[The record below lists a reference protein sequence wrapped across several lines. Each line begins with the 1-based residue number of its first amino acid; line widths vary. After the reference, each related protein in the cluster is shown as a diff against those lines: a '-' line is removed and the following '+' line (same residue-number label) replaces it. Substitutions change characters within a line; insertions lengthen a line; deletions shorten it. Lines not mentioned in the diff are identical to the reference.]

1 MDINFVYEPDCAS
14 APKGFK
20 TALTYA
26 AEMLDRVIT
35 NPITI
40 NIGVGWGDVN
50 YEAMSS
56 SNVGEAMPENYA
68 YKSVDFAAKEL
79 KANASGV
86 DQQVLADLPST
97 QSASG
102 DISNAQAKA
111 WGLLPA
117 TTSGIDGWIG
127 FGSNFQYTTTSPSV
141 PTPNG
146 EFSLVG
152 VALHEI
158 TQAMGRVDGNGAF
171 SLINYQSAGVLQTS
185 TSTPGYFSLDGGKTD
200 MGDFSTADAADFS
213 FNWKLRGIDP
223 FNARCYAG
231 SYAAT
236 VLSQADNQMMNAL
249 GFDTTGPAPNQFLL
263 RDNATG
269 ISAYQNGTAYSGP
282 VSGIATDYA
291 QITNDSINI
300 TGSTP
305 NSFIHITGTGMDGI
319 NASACGGNNIL
330 DGSAG
335 SDFLTGG
342 SGNDIFYV
350 DDRAPPQNV
359 WSTLVN
365 FHAGD
370 HATVWGVSPADFT
383 LTWIASAGA
392 AGATGVTAVFSRD
405 HSPTAGVTFA
415 GYSMADVTSGRL
427 AISYG
432 VTANTQGAT
441 GAPYMNITGV
451 G

>member
-1 MDINFVYEPDCAS
+1 MKLDLVYEPDCAN
-14 APKGFK
+14 APSGFK
-20 TALTYA
+20 SSITYA
-26 AEMLDRVIT
+26 AQMLNRLIT
-35 NPITI
+35 NPITVTI
-40 NIGVGWGDVN
+40 QVGWNDVN
-50 YEAMSS
+50 SWPIGTRA
-56 SNVGEAMPENYA
+56 VGESQMLGDQYNPSIAAGELQANGD
-68 YKSVDFAAKEL
+68 SVAR
-79 KANASGV
+79 
-86 DQQVLADLPST
+86 QVVADAPKGALPPSN
-97 QSASG
+97 
-102 DISNAQAKA
+102 ISRAQEKA
-111 WGLLPA
+111 WGMIAPNA
-117 TTSGIDGWIG
+117 PGIDGYIG
-127 FGSNFQYTTTSPSV
+127 ISSAYAYNTNIYA
-141 PTPNG
+141 PTVGNQFNLSAIAIHELTEAIG
-146 EFSLVG
+146 RSGGDVGINLV
-152 VALHEI
+152 
-158 TQAMGRVDGNGAF
+158 T
-171 SLINYQSAGVLQTS
+171 YQSPGVLDTTPS
-185 TSTPGYFSLDGGKTD
+185 DPGYFSVDGGKANL
-200 MGDFSTADAADFS
+200 GNFGSADAADFQDS
-213 FNWKLRGIDP
+213 GEFNTYALQGAAAPGALSSADIKMID
-223 FNARCYAG
+223 
-231 SYAAT
+231 
-236 VLSQADNQMMNAL
+236 AL
-249 GFDTTGPAPNQFLL
+249 GFVTTEAAPNQFLL
-263 RDNATG
+263 RDNTTG

-342 SGNDIFYV
+342 PGDDIFYV